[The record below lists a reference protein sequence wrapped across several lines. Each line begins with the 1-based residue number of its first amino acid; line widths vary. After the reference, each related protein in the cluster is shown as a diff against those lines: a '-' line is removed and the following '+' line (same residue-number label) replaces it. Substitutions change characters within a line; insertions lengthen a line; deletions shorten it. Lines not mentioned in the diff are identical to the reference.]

1 MNPAALLIPPSLDAK
16 QALRL
21 RRFGLAVLVYV
32 LSIALVAIAS
42 VFGMLALSA
51 LLEITAA
58 CVAINLGLYAAIRTG
73 FNLRFADPS
82 LTRLQILIAITV
94 LMYII
99 YRMDSG
105 RGIALFG
112 CFIIFLFGIYSLN
125 TREFTVVTLYA
136 LAAYALVID
145 LLMYLRPQTIHDV
158 PKVWMSW
165 LMLAGFL
172 PGFTFV
178 GGRIN
183 ALRRKLRESELRF
196 RSLTE
201 MSSDFYWESDAEHR
215 LTVLSAGGG
224 ARGVPPLQRGPKIGE
239 HRWEIPYLSPDAAG
253 WQAHR
258 AVLDAHLPF
267 RDFEFSRSG
276 ADGAERFLSISG
288 NPVFDAYGAFT
299 GYRGVGSDIT
309 ERKQAEQ
316 ALRDSVEKLRLFADY
331 VPAMTVSWDENL
343 RCRFANRHYADFFGQ
358 SVQNILGRHL
368 RDVVGEDVYREVE
381 AYFAQVLQGQPV
393 TYQRTSKL
401 ANGEPRY
408 IEVRLLPHIGEQGK
422 ILGCFAVTTDITEH
436 KLTEERIRRIAHHDS
451 LTGLPNRL
459 LFNDRLDQS
468 ISLARRESRRFAL
481 LYLDLDRFKAVN
493 DTLGHTAGDA
503 LLQAAAARIRGEV
516 RESDTVARVGG
527 DEFAVI
533 LPDLAGREEAQT
545 VARKIIAALAP
556 PFALGAQ
563 GQRAAIG
570 ASIGIALYPADG
582 QDADTLVNA
591 ADAAMY
597 AAKQAGSGLR
607 FYEAQQMRID
617 FSSS

>member
-1 MNPAALLIPPSLDAK
+1 MDLAPLLIPPSLDAK

-21 RRFGLAVLVYV
+21 RRFGLAALSYV
-32 LSIALVAIAS
+32 LITALVVLGAA
-42 VFGMLALSA
+42 FGVLPRPAALQ
-51 LLEITAA
+51 IVTA
-58 CVAINLGLYAAIRTG
+58 CIVINLGLYAVFRSG

-82 LTRLQILIAITV
+82 LTRFQILIAV
-94 LMYII
+94 SFLMFGVYH
-99 YRMDSG
+99 MNEG
-105 RGIALFG
+105 RNVALFA
-112 CFIIFLFGIYSLN
+112 CFIVFLFGVFRLDA
-125 TREFTVVTLYA
+125 RESTVVTLYT

-145 LLMYLRPQTIHDV
+145 LLMYFRPQAIHSV
-158 PKVWMSW
+158 PMEWMSW

-172 PGFTFV
+172 PVFTVV
-178 GGRIN
+178 GGEIN
-183 ALRRKLRESELRF
+183 ALRRRLRESELRF
-196 RSLTE
+196 RSLSE
-201 MSSDFYWESDAEHR
+201 LSSDFYWESDAEHR
-215 LTVLSAGGG
+215 LTLLSAG
-224 ARGVPPLQRGPKIGE
+224 RGMRGLPPLQQSPQIGE
-239 HRWEIPYLSPDAAG
+239 RRWEIPYLSPDAAG

-258 AVLDAHLPF
+258 AVLDAHLAF
-267 RDFEFSRSG
+267 RDFEFSRLG

-288 NPVFDAYGAFT
+288 NPVFAASGAFT

-309 ERKQAEQ
+309 ERKQAEHD
-316 ALRDSVEKLRLFADY
+316 LRDSVEKLRVFADN
-331 VPAMTVSWDENL
+331 VPALTVSWDENL
-343 RCRFANRHYADFFGQ
+343 CCRFANKVFAEFFGLDAG
-358 SVQNILGRHL
+358 NIIGKHVREVL
-368 RDVVGEDVYREVE
+368 GEDVWRETE
-381 AYFAQVLQGQPV
+381 GHFAHVLQGRPV

-401 ANGEPRY
+401 ANGESRY

-422 ILGCFAVTTDITEH
+422 VLGCFAVTTDITEH

-468 ISLARRESRRFAL
+468 ISLAKRDSRRFAL

-503 LLQAAAARIRGEV
+503 LLQAAAARIRAEV
-516 RESDTVARVGG
+516 RESDTVARIGG

-556 PFALGAQ
+556 PFLLGGQ
-563 GQRAAIG
+563 GQHAAIG

-617 FSSS
+617 FPSS

>member
-21 RRFGLAVLVYV
+21 RRFGLAA
-32 LSIALVAIAS
+32 LSYALSLLLVALAWA
-42 VFGMLALSA
+42 FGVLSA
-51 LLEITAA
+51 LALLEVAVA
-58 CVAINLGLYAAIRTG
+58 CFALNAGLYAAIRTG
-73 FNLRFADPS
+73 FNLRFGDPS
-82 LTRLQILIAITV
+82 LTRFQMLAGITFVMLIAYN
-94 LMYII
+94 M
-99 YRMDSG
+99 RDG
-105 RGIALFG
+105 RNIAIFG
-112 CFIIFLFGIYSLN
+112 CFIVFLFGVFRLSV
-125 TREFTVVTLYA
+125 REFVVVVLYS

-145 LLMYLRPQTIHDV
+145 LLMYWRPQFVRSVFHE
-158 PKVWMSW
+158 WMSW
-165 LMLAGFL
+165 LLFAVLAPWFAI
-172 PGFTFV
+172 V
-178 GGRIN
+178 GGNIN
-183 ALRRKLRESELRF
+183 ELRRRLHESDLRF

-201 MSSDFYWESDAEHR
+201 LSSDFYWESDAEHR
-215 LTVLSAGGG
+215 LTLLRAGRG
-224 ARGVPPLQRGPKIGE
+224 ARGLPPLRQSPQIGE
-239 HRWEIPYLSPDAAG
+239 RRWEIPYLSPDAAG
-253 WQAHR
+253 WRAHQ
-258 AVLDAHLPF
+258 AVLDAHLAF
-267 RDFEFSRSG
+267 RDFEFSRLG
-276 ADGAERFLSISG
+276 AGGTERYLSISG
-288 NPVFDAYGAFT
+288 NPVFDASGAFT

-316 ALRDSVEKLRLFADY
+316 DLRDSVEKLRVFADN

-343 RCRFANRHYADFFGQ
+343 RCRFANKVFTEFFDLDGR
-358 SVQNILGRHL
+358 NIIGKHVREVL
-368 RDVVGEDVYREVE
+368 GEDVYRETE
-381 AYFAQVLQGQPV
+381 GQFAQVLQGRPV

-408 IEVRLLPHIGEQGK
+408 IEVRLLPHVGEQGK
-422 ILGCFAVTTDITEH
+422 VLGCFAVTTDITEH

-468 ISLARRESRRFAL
+468 ISLAKRDARRFAL

-493 DTLGHTAGDA
+493 DTLGHAAGDT
-503 LLQAAAARIRGEV
+503 LLQGAAARIRGEV

-533 LPDLAGREEAQT
+533 LPDLAGRDEAQT
-545 VARKIIAALAP
+545 VARKIIVALAP
-556 PFALGAQ
+556 PFALGTQ

-597 AAKQAGSGLR
+597 AAKQGGDGLR
-607 FYEAQQMRID
+607 FYEALQMRMD